1 MTLCALN
8 FFPPVFLILIFFF
21 LGVKQ
26 MCGSVEWIPE
36 RPRELVS
43 GGCDATLLHTDVA
56 RDEVV
61 SRQNLGIVFS
71 ISVI

>member
-1 MTLCALN
+1 
-8 FFPPVFLILIFFF
+8 
-21 LGVKQ
+21 

-43 GGCDATLLHTDVA
+43 GGCDATLLHIDVA

>member
-1 MTLCALN
+1 
-8 FFPPVFLILIFFF
+8 
-21 LGVKQ
+21 

-43 GGCDATLLHTDVA
+43 GGCDATLLHTDVV

-61 SRQNLGIVFS
+61 SKQNLGMVFRFP
-71 ISVI
+71 IYVN